1 MSSELQVNTITEATS
16 GSGITFAKDVI
27 PATPLSHRNMVIN
40 GGMQIWQRATSAT
53 AAGGGAYSTV
63 DRWRFEEG
71 TSGAY
76 TSEKD
81 TLSVADQGTTGHRTA
96 VKLVVTG
103 TDTSLTGNEHAY
115 MFTRLE
121 GQDLQHLQYGSSN
134 AKTITLS
141 FWVKSNL
148 TGTYCAYLRKLDNT
162 AYYVVKEY
170 TISAAN
176 TWEKKS
182 ITITPTEG
190 STSLITSAAGA
201 IDNDNGI
208 GLELGFSLAFGPNY
222 QTTADTWQ
230 AAEDYITSNQVNWLG
245 ASNNF
250 YITGVQLELGSV
262 ATPFEHRTYQDEI
275 MRCFRYYYMIADA
288 SRNSAETVGIGY
300 MYNTEY
306 NTTAITLKVPMRGT
320 PILEESGSG
329 GYTCYAWGPS
339 SSTNTTMSE
348 WSSVQSAG
356 PNILALDS
364 SGKLGAAREAGSGS
378 RIVCL
383 SSQKVALQSEL

>member
-1 MSSELQVNTITEATS
+1 
-16 GSGITFAKDVI
+16 
-27 PATPLSHRNMVIN
+27 
-40 GGMQIWQRATSAT
+40 TSAT
-53 AAGGGAYSTV
+53 AAGGGDYSTV

-71 TSGAY
+71 TTGAY

-121 GQDLQHLQYGSSN
+121 GQDLQHLQYGSAN
-134 AKTITLS
+134 AKTLTLS

-230 AAEDYITSNQVNWLG
+230 TAEDYITSNHVNWLG

-262 ATPFEHRTYQDEI
+262 ATPFEHRSYGDELRRCHRYFQRFYGSQNFWGSGAWYSTTQANI
-275 MRCFRYYYMIADA
+275 IIDTLGPMRADPSGTSSSVGDFRIG
-288 SRNSAETVGIGY
+288 NSNMSAVPAVTGITFTTDG
-300 MYNTEY
+300 
-306 NTTAITLKVPMRGT
+306 TAISGKFRLYITA
-320 PILEESGSG
+320 GSG
-329 GYTCYAWGPS
+329 GAAGNGTVLMSYNG
-339 SSTNTTMSE
+339 STEGVINL
-348 WSSVQSAG
+348 SA
-356 PNILALDS
+356 
-364 SGKLGAAREAGSGS
+364 
-378 RIVCL
+378 
-383 SSQKVALQSEL
+383 EL

>member
-1 MSSELQVNTITEATS
+1 MASELQVNTITEATS
-16 GSGITFAKDVI
+16 GSGITFAKDII

-53 AAGGGAYSTV
+53 AAGSGNYSTV

-81 TLSVADQGTTGHRTA
+81 TLSPADQGTTGHRTA
-96 VKLVVTG
+96 IKLVVTG

-121 GQDLQHLQYGSSN
+121 AQDLQHLQYGSSN
-134 AKTITLS
+134 AKTLTLS

-148 TGTYCAYLRKLDNT
+148 VGKYCVYMRKLDNT

-170 TISAAN
+170 EIEAAN
-176 TWEKKS
+176 TWEQKK
-182 ITITPTEG
+182 IVITPTEG

-201 IDNDNGI
+201 IDNNNGI

-222 QTTADTWQ
+222 QTTKDTWQ
-230 AAEDYITSNQVNWLG
+230 TAEDYTTSAAVNWLG

-250 YITGVQLELGSV
+250 YLTGVQLELGSV
-262 ATPFEHRTYQDEI
+262 ATPFEHRSYADELRRCKRYYERLDENAGNANYPIASGVWYQAAETMVLMSYAQKRAAPSITSTSADF
-275 MRCFRYYYMIADA
+275 MRCYYAGGSQVTNEQNPFENISDSSTRIIATMA
-288 SRNSAETVGIGY
+288 AN
-300 MYNTEY
+300 
-306 NTTAITLKVPMRGT
+306 GT
-320 PILEESGSG
+320 SGQGAFCQMNGSG
-329 GYTCYAWGPS
+329 EYIEINA
-339 SSTNTTMSE
+339 
-348 WSSVQSAG
+348 
-356 PNILALDS
+356 
-364 SGKLGAAREAGSGS
+364 
-378 RIVCL
+378 
-383 SSQKVALQSEL
+383 EL